1 MTFNSFS
8 FYLFF
13 IIVIVVHF
21 LLPIRR
27 RWVWLL
33 VASLTFYG
41 FSDIRFLILLLG
53 LSTFSYL
60 AGVMISKQNE
70 KRARKAWMLAS
81 VGMVLGILILHKYL
95 NFFLDSLSTVLI
107 AAGMQWQF
115 RGVKLLYPIGI
126 SFYTFQIISYLLD
139 VHSKKISAENN
150 ILHYTLYI
158 SFFPQLLIGPIERY
172 AHLKPQLMDPAPFD
186 RERMT
191 DGLVRI
197 GWGLFKKFM
206 IADRLAVIANS
217 VFSTPH
223 DFASPKLIMGMLAF
237 SFQIYLDFAAYSDI
251 AIGTAGILGITLTEN
266 FDRPYLAHSV
276 IDFWRRWHIS
286 LSNWL
291 RDYIFLKLNYQHGR
305 KKPRILWTGLDVMT
319 TFLISGLWHGANWTF
334 ILWGLL
340 HGAYQT
346 IELLTQKLR
355 NRIAMQLH
363 LDRIPRLHKA
373 IQIAA
378 TFTLIS
384 LTWIFFKAESIRQAF
399 GMMRTIFTLEG
410 ISAANAWMVMDGSLG
425 LDALDLAMMAGAL
438 VFCMIIELLQV
449 RFDLRAVL
457 KRQPIWLRW
466 AGYYGLILT
475 IIIFGFYGE
484 ATVVDFV
491 YFQF

>member
-1 MTFNSFS
+1 
-8 FYLFF
+8 
-13 IIVIVVHF
+13 
-21 LLPIRR
+21 
-27 RWVWLL
+27 
-33 VASLTFYG
+33 
-41 FSDIRFLILLLG
+41 
-53 LSTFSYL
+53 
-60 AGVMISKQNE
+60 
-70 KRARKAWMLAS
+70 
-81 VGMVLGILILHKYL
+81 
-95 NFFLDSLSTVLI
+95 
-107 AAGMQWQF
+107 
-115 RGVKLLYPIGI
+115 
-126 SFYTFQIISYLLD
+126 
-139 VHSKKISAENN
+139 
-150 ILHYTLYI
+150 
-158 SFFPQLLIGPIERY
+158 
-172 AHLKPQLMDPAPFD
+172 
-186 RERMT
+186 
-191 DGLVRI
+191 
-197 GWGLFKKFM
+197 
-206 IADRLAVIANS
+206 
-217 VFSTPH
+217 
-223 DFASPKLIMGMLAF
+223 MGMLAF

>member
-60 AGVMISKQNE
+60 AGVMIGKQDE

-81 VGMVLGILILHKYL
+81 VGVVLGILILYKYL

-139 VHSKKISAENN
+139 VYSKKIHAEKN
-150 ILHYTLYI
+150 ILLYTLYI

-172 AHLKPQLMDPAPFD
+172 AYIKPQLVDPAPFH
-186 RERMT
+186 RERFK

-197 GWGLFKKFM
+197 GWGLFKKFV
-206 IADRLAVIANS
+206 IADRLAVVANS
-217 VFSTPH
+217 VFSAPH
-223 DFASPKLIMGMLAF
+223 DFASPKLIMGVLAF
-237 SFQIYLDFAAYSDI
+237 SFQIYLDFAAYTDI
-251 AIGTAGILGITLTEN
+251 AIGTAGLLGITLTEN

-291 RDYIFLKLNYQHGR
+291 RDYIFLKLNYKHGR
-305 KKPRILWTGLDVMT
+305 KKPRNLWTGLDVMT

-340 HGAYQT
+340 HGVYQT

-355 NRIAMQLH
+355 HRIAAQLH
-363 LDRIPRLHKA
+363 LDRIPRLHTS
-373 IQIAA
+373 IQVAA
-378 TFTLIS
+378 TFTLVS
-384 LTWIFFKAESIRQAF
+384 LTWIFFKAESIRQAL
-399 GMMRTIFTLEG
+399 GMMRTIFTLKD
-410 ISAANAWMVMDGSLG
+410 ISTANAWAVMDGSLG
-425 LDALDLAMMAGAL
+425 LDALDMVMMAGAL
-438 VFCMIIELLQV
+438 LFYLIIE
-449 RFDLRAVL
+449 FIEGKYDLRAVI

-466 AGYYGLILT
+466 FGYYGLLLA